1 MWNLFCSCPTRSR
14 LMRLVGTSRPR
25 TIYFSVRPS
34 HSVNK
39 YIIQTSSLKHKII
52 AQAEYNQCSNLK
64 EEKCHFIYVFDNY
77 ESNVTPNL
85 QTAYTSSFTYVRNK
99 LWRWCQCMSYF
110 FCYSA
115 FNFSPRFHK

>member
-1 MWNLFCSCPTRSR
+1 MWNLFCSCPMRSR